1 MDCSQADCIYGIF
14 YVLYHLTSGVQ
25 LRRTSLMEIQY
36 DSGKL
41 LCLLPAG
48 VECPKLFETDIS
60 SLNLLFNVI

>member
-1 MDCSQADCIYGIF
+1 
-14 YVLYHLTSGVQ
+14 
-25 LRRTSLMEIQY
+25 MEIQY